1 MKLAPI
7 HPGEI
12 LYEEFLLPMKISQYH
27 LAKSI
32 GVDPRRIHAIVHG
45 ERSITAET
53 ALLLSRFFGNS
64 REFWMGL
71 QSQYDM
77 DLAEDRLGA
86 RLASIAE
93 HSSSYS
99 TREEPV
105 D

>member
-77 DLAEDRLGA
+77 DLAEDRLGE
-86 RLASIAE
+86 RLASIAG

-99 TREEPV
+99 TRGEPV